1 VAQYQTDVED
11 VSKLRPKPTIS
22 GINQSLVSP
31 RRSQNGSFYMDENHS
46 IRKKKER
53 EEQIRREQEAELKFN
68 PAINKQ
74 RTVKRGL
81 IDLVEDTNRRL
92 SSKHRLEQNL
102 SKKFKVD
109 SVQINSTSDVV
120 LHDRYD
126 QDF

>member
-1 VAQYQTDVED
+1 
-11 VSKLRPKPTIS
+11 
-22 GINQSLVSP
+22 
-31 RRSQNGSFYMDENHS
+31 MDENHS

-74 RTVKRGL
+74 KTVKRGF

-102 SKKFKVD
+102 RKKFKVD